1 MFDKFVEGINNE
13 LNVSVTENGALGYK
27 TTGKDLLDFNFKV
40 ASYRTKSDE
49 DIIVDFKKAWYE
61 NKELALKFLFYARDI
76 REGLGERRLFRVCI
90 KDLVKE
96 IDNRVFDW
104 IAEYGRYDDLFVFF
118 NTEKQND
125 MMEYVRVQL
134 MKDMENCIANKNVSL
149 LAKWM
154 PSVKTSSEES
164 MAMAR
169 KFIKYFN
176 SNNEEEKIT
185 QKTYR
190 KTLSRLRAYIDVI
203 EKKQC
208 ANKWDEIN
216 YETVPSMAN
225 LKYKDAFLKHDTER
239 RKQYLASL
247 EKGESKI
254 NASVTYPHNI
264 VNKYL
269 KQDGWYNYSLNNY
282 DQALESM
289 WKSLPDYVKGNAN
302 TLVVRDGSGSMTSE
316 FNGVRPL
323 DISTALAIYFS
334 EKCEGVFKDKF
345 ITFSAQ
351 PKFISLENYSTL
363 RDKLQRCYK
372 EDDCSNTDIEATF
385 DLVLKTAVKN
395 NLKQEEIP
403 NLLII
408 SDMEFD
414 AAHNYYQK
422 NDKKLFEVIA
432 KKYAA
437 HGYMLPKL
445 IFWNVSSRTATIPV
459 KQNENGVILVSGYS
473 ASICKMVLQEETDPY
488 KALLNVLNSE
498 RYKQITVK

>member
-154 PSVKTSSEES
+154 PSVKTSSKES

-176 SNNEEEKIT
+176 SNKEEKEQISVRVV
-185 QKTYR
+185 KFD
-190 KTLSRLRAYIDVI
+190 KENKNLI
-203 EKKQC
+203 EALKFLNYNKK
-208 ANKWDEIN
+208 
-216 YETVPSMAN
+216 
-225 LKYKDAFLKHDTER
+225 
-239 RKQYLASL
+239 
-247 EKGESKI
+247 
-254 NASVTYPHNI
+254 
-264 VNKYL
+264 
-269 KQDGWYNYSLNNY
+269 
-282 DQALESM
+282 
-289 WKSLPDYVKGNAN
+289 
-302 TLVVRDGSGSMTSE
+302 
-316 FNGVRPL
+316 
-323 DISTALAIYFS
+323 
-334 EKCEGVFKDKF
+334 
-345 ITFSAQ
+345 
-351 PKFISLENYSTL
+351 
-363 RDKLQRCYK
+363 K
-372 EDDCSNTDIEATF
+372 EDN
-385 DLVLKTAVKN
+385 
-395 NLKQEEIP
+395 
-403 NLLII
+403 
-408 SDMEFD
+408 
-414 AAHNYYQK
+414 
-422 NDKKLFEVIA
+422 
-432 KKYAA
+432 
-437 HGYMLPKL
+437 
-445 IFWNVSSRTATIPV
+445 
-459 KQNENGVILVSGYS
+459 
-473 ASICKMVLQEETDPY
+473 
-488 KALLNVLNSE
+488 
-498 RYKQITVK
+498 

>member
-1 MFDKFVEGINNE
+1 MSMF
-13 LNVSVTENGALGYK
+13 SGALK
-27 TTGKDLLDFNFKV
+27 AETNMTTTTNGMQCVKSTDSSLVDLFGVLGAMRNRSDNDIEV
-40 ASYRTKSDE
+40 AFSKAFAEDKLLATKM
-49 DIIVDFKKAWYE
+49 A
-61 NKELALKFLFYARDI
+61 FYARDI

-154 PSVKTSSEES
+154 PSVKTSSKES

-302 TLVVRDGSGSMTSE
+302 TLVVRDGSGSMLSE
-316 FNGVRPL
+316 FNGVKPL

-351 PKFISLENYSTL
+351 PKFVSLENYSTL

-395 NLKQEEIP
+395 KLKQEEIP

-414 AAHNYYQK
+414 AAHYGSRR
-422 NDKKLFEVIA
+422 DDKLFEVIA

-437 HGYMLPKL
+437 YGYMLPKL
-445 IFWNVSSRTATIPV
+445 IFWNVSSRTTTIPV

-488 KALLNVLNSE
+488 KALLSVLNSE

>member
-1 MFDKFVEGINNE
+1 MFDKFVEGISDE

-40 ASYRTKSDE
+40 ASYRTKSDG

-90 KDLVKE
+90 KDLVRE

-164 MAMAR
+164 MLMAR

-176 SNNEEEKIT
+176 NSNEEEKIT

-208 ANKWDEIN
+208 SNKWDEIN
-216 YETVPSMAN
+216 YEKVPSMAN
-225 LKYKDAFLKHDTER
+225 LKYKDAFLNHDAER
-239 RKQYLASL
+239 RKKYLDSL

-269 KQDGWYNYSLNNY
+269 KQNGYYSLDLFKY

-289 WKSLPDYVKGNAN
+289 WKSLPNYVKGNTN
-302 TLVVRDGSGSMTSE
+302 TLVVRDGSYSMTSE
-316 FNGVRPL
+316 FNGVKPL

-334 EKCEGVFKDKF
+334 EKCEGAFKDKF
-345 ITFSAQ
+345 ITFSSQ
-351 PKFISLENYSTL
+351 PKFISLKNYSTL
-363 RDKLQRCYK
+363 KDKLQRCYK
-372 EDDCSNTDIEATF
+372 ENDCSNTDIEATF
-385 DLVLKTAVKN
+385 DLVLETAVKN

-403 NLLII
+403 SLLII

-414 AAHNYYQK
+414 RAHYEKRN
-422 NDKKLFEVIA
+422 NKKLFEIIA
-432 KKYAA
+432 KKYAV
-437 HGYMLPKL
+437 HGYILPKL
-445 IFWNVSSRTATIPV
+445 IFWNVSSRTTTIPV

-473 ASICKMVLQEETDPY
+473 ASICKMILQEETDPY
-488 KALLNVLNSE
+488 KSLLNVLNSE
-498 RYKQITVK
+498 RYKQITLK